1 LATDPRIEVVV
12 SAAIGQLENGMAQAE
27 QTVASAAA
35 NMTQSVERMS
45 LGQRFDTYMKQG
57 AAGAKRLGI
66 ALGGLGA
73 AGAAAAGDIE
83 GAFRMLPG
91 VFGMVGSSA
100 MALGKMIGEQI
111 FGSAAEELEKFK
123 KEMAELDRATGF
135 RTQARD
141 AERLVAIEQETNT
154 LARIELQ
161 RRNEIA
167 KVRQSILTMET
178 EGANAEAVA
187 AVAAQE
193 RLINVKAEN
202 AVKAEMARRSEEE
215 AKKDEERSEYRR
227 KQAEDAARLA
237 EEKRKAQQV
246 ASQEIEDIQSLIVI
260 AKEQDQL
267 RENELQLEM
276 KLRDIRRDRKELT
289 EQIGAEAAR
298 NLMLA
303 REELAIVNAEQRA
316 KEITAKREQE
326 AQKAE
331 ADALKE
337 ELRQRQ
343 DMLKALDRP
352 MSLTQSIQTSIGGS
366 FTVANSSVQSAM
378 KSIAERQSTLQQ
390 QIKELVERI
399 SQQVSGMQGGL
410 A

>member
-1 LATDPRIEVVV
+1 
-12 SAAIGQLENGMAQAE
+12 
-27 QTVASAAA
+27 
-35 NMTQSVERMS
+35 
-45 LGQRFDTYMKQG
+45 
-57 AAGAKRLGI
+57 
-66 ALGGLGA
+66 
-73 AGAAAAGDIE
+73 
-83 GAFRMLPG
+83 
-91 VFGMVGSSA
+91 
-100 MALGKMIGEQI
+100 
-111 FGSAAEELEKFK
+111 
-123 KEMAELDRATGF
+123 
-135 RTQARD
+135 
-141 AERLVAIEQETNT
+141 
-154 LARIELQ
+154 
-161 RRNEIA
+161 
-167 KVRQSILTMET
+167 MET

-343 DMLKALDRP
+343 DMLKALDKP

>member
-45 LGQRFDTYMKQG
+45 LGQRFDAYMKQG
-57 AAGAKRLGI
+57 AAGAKRLGL

-73 AGAAAAGDIE
+73 ASAAAVGDIE

-100 MALGKMIGEQI
+100 MALGKIIGEQI

-343 DMLKALDRP
+343 DMLKALDKP

>member
-1 LATDPRIEVVV
+1 MATDPRIEVVV

-66 ALGGLGA
+66 ALGSLGA

>member
-1 LATDPRIEVVV
+1 MATDPRIEVVV